1 VPSILC
7 VDDDRHLCGILAK
20 ALSGAGYEVRVAHDG
35 EAALEE
41 LATAPPDLLLLDV
54 TLPKRD
60 GFEVLECLRL
70 RGKSANEIPVVLILD
85 GLPTPQYRQRAADL
99 GASTLLTKPVAL
111 ATLLDTVAK
120 QLCGTGEAQTDP
132 GAKGQA
138 DAEPLSGTLAEH
150 PFPALL
156 HHLHGLR
163 ATGVLYLGAGQ
174 RKKAL
179 QFRDGYA
186 VAVKSNVVSECLGN
200 YLVQTGHV
208 PKPAVRESLK
218 RMKQEGGLQGEILV
232 AMKMLSEEE
241 LARALEGQAHQKLF
255 EIFEWTQG
263 KFRFQI
269 GGMLERANTLAL
281 RWSPADVILDGVRS
295 RFPLEPIDAHLSA
308 KAQSYVAQ
316 GASPFYRFQEVHF
329 EEGEEEFLRELDGS
343 RRLSEFLEA
352 DEKIRRVLYALLVT
366 EMLELRDSPPERR
379 ARQPASELRGAPPQT
394 PAEAPTAPPT
404 AAEAPSEQPPL
415 PVEPTSTPPPAPAE
429 PPSAPP
435 AVEETRSELPPTAVE
450 PTSTPPPAAPRSRTA
465 SALGSNESDVRLRVE
480 LAAMAERMGG
490 ADFFEILGVPRDA
503 PLENIESA
511 YAELARSVHP
521 DRFSGA
527 GDAVKQL
534 AEDVFTQV
542 AQAYETLSDSK
553 RRAAYRQ
560 GLEAGA
566 RPRPEVEEEQRT
578 LKAEVLFQRGESKLR
593 DRDPL
598 GALECFH
605 SAVRLHPDDGE
616 YHAYQGWAHYLA
628 RPEEL
633 DEAIALVRE
642 GARLAFDRP
651 MPYLFLGR
659 MVKAQGRLE
668 MAEKLFT
675 RVLQIA
681 PDSVEGLREL
691 RLIEAERKK
700 SKGLLARL
708 LGK

>member
-41 LATAPPDLLLLDV
+41 LASAPPDLLLLDV
-54 TLPKRD
+54 GLPKRD
-60 GFEVLECLRL
+60 GFEVLEALR
-70 RGKSANEIPVVLILD
+70 RRDKPASEIPVVLILD

-99 GASTLLTKPVAL
+99 GVSTLLTKPVAL

-120 QLCGTGEAQTDP
+120 QLAGTEQAQTDP
-132 GAKGQA
+132 VAKGQT

-163 ATGVLYLGAGQ
+163 ATGVLYLGTGE
-174 RKKAL
+174 RRKAL

-241 LARALEGQAHQKLF
+241 LARALEGQ
-255 EIFEWTQG
+255 G

-269 GGMLERANTLAL
+269 GAMLERANSLAL

-343 RRLSEFLEA
+343 RTLSEFLEA

-366 EMLELRDSPPERR
+366 EMLELRDSPSQKP
-379 ARQPASELRGAPPQT
+379 ARQSASELRGAPPQ
-394 PAEAPTAPPT
+394 A
-404 AAEAPSEQPPL
+404 AAEAPSAPPAAEEIRSEL
-415 PVEPTSTPPPAPAE
+415 PPPAAAE
-429 PPSAPP
+429 APSAPP
-435 AVEETRSELPPTAVE
+435 AVDEIRSEPPPPAVE
-450 PTSTPPPAAPRSRTA
+450 PTRTPPPPAPKARTA
-465 SALGSNESDVRLRVE
+465 SPLGSNESDVRLRVE

-490 ADFFEILGVPRDA
+490 ADFFEILGVQRDA
-503 PLENIESA
+503 PP
-511 YAELARSVHP
+511 V
-521 DRFSGA
+521 
-527 GDAVKQL
+527 Q
-534 AEDVFTQV
+534 
-542 AQAYETLSDSK
+542 
-553 RRAAYRQ
+553 RR
-560 GLEAGA
+560 G
-566 RPRPEVEEEQRT
+566 
-578 LKAEVLFQRGESKLR
+578 
-593 DRDPL
+593 
-598 GALECFH
+598 
-605 SAVRLHPDDGE
+605 
-616 YHAYQGWAHYLA
+616 
-628 RPEEL
+628 
-633 DEAIALVRE
+633 
-642 GARLAFDRP
+642 
-651 MPYLFLGR
+651 
-659 MVKAQGRLE
+659 
-668 MAEKLFT
+668 
-675 RVLQIA
+675 
-681 PDSVEGLREL
+681 
-691 RLIEAERKK
+691 
-700 SKGLLARL
+700 
-708 LGK
+708 